1 MEVIAL
7 MLFVAALMC
16 WRWSFNAESRL
27 VATVRW
33 WLAVALL
40 VMGLVAGL
48 SLVVG

>member
-7 MLFVAALMC
+7 ILFVAALLC
-16 WRWSFNAESRL
+16 WRWSFNAKSRL
-27 VATVRW
+27 VATARW

-48 SLVVG
+48 AVLVC